1 MLPPC
6 NTTFPFDVVQDDL
19 LEKSQSTSDKQLAE
33 NCTTLFRSLSAMA
46 SDLFQRL
53 TPVETKPEC
62 LGSLMSKPV
71 IIVLSNRARWTNELP
86 ASGGD
91 GFEFVTCSD
100 VAALPKLAAENRAA
114 GVLADLTNVSGGGHF
129 QEQVLERLCD
139 RMTDLPVAMVTD
151 EECPEPLERRA
162 LYSGIMHLRGEV
174 TVDHVLDWLTERV
187 SVTTSNDI
195 ANDTTNGAPDDRF
208 EEGDTKDELL
218 AVVPDSPRRSS
229 GNDSSTVLSGITRRF
244 ETYSPEMKR
253 MLEEVAIA
261 ADKDV
266 TMLLIGE
273 TGSGKTYLSNL
284 IHEVSTRRDEPFITV
299 ACGSLPGNLIESEM
313 FGHMKGSFTSAHVD
327 KEGKFLAAKKG
338 TILLDEIDVLGL
350 EQQVKLL
357 RVIETG
363 QFEPVGSN
371 QTMTSQARLVVA
383 SNLPLEPLVEKGL
396 FRPDLYYRLSML
408 KFELAPLRKR
418 KPDIKTLAKRFIQD
432 KSLKHEMGIVRIEQE
447 FFDVLLAYPWPGNV
461 RELEYAIQRA
471 VIYCRD
477 GVLRAEHLPGH
488 ILAGIAGPTNDPTV
502 KLDSMKPREDSKEL
516 GSQIATTERDIIE
529 QALIR
534 NNYNR
539 TRTAKELGVS
549 RVTLYN
555 KMKRYDLS

>member
-1 MLPPC
+1 
-6 NTTFPFDVVQDDL
+6 
-19 LEKSQSTSDKQLAE
+19 
-33 NCTTLFRSLSAMA
+33 
-46 SDLFQRL
+46 
-53 TPVETKPEC
+53 
-62 LGSLMSKPV
+62 
-71 IIVLSNRARWTNELP
+71 
-86 ASGGD
+86 
-91 GFEFVTCSD
+91 
-100 VAALPKLAAENRAA
+100 
-114 GVLADLTNVSGGGHF
+114 
-129 QEQVLERLCD
+129 
-139 RMTDLPVAMVTD
+139 
-151 EECPEPLERRA
+151 
-162 LYSGIMHLRGEV
+162 
-174 TVDHVLDWLTERV
+174 
-187 SVTTSNDI
+187 
-195 ANDTTNGAPDDRF
+195 
-208 EEGDTKDELL
+208 
-218 AVVPDSPRRSS
+218 
-229 GNDSSTVLSGITRRF
+229 
-244 ETYSPEMKR
+244 
-253 MLEEVAIA
+253 
-261 ADKDV
+261 
-266 TMLLIGE
+266 
-273 TGSGKTYLSNL
+273 L
-284 IHEVSTRRDEPFITV
+284 IHEVSPRRDEPFITV
-299 ACGSLPGNLIESEM
+299 ACGSLPGDLIESEM
-313 FGHMKGSFTSAHVD
+313 FGHVKGSFTSAHVD
-327 KEGKFLAAKKG
+327 KEGKFVAAKKG

-447 FFDVLLAYPWPGNV
+447 FFDALVAYPWPGNV

-477 GVLRAEHLPGH
+477 GVLRAEHLPSH
-488 ILAGIAGPTNDPTV
+488 ILAGVAGPTNDPTV
-502 KLDSMKPREDSKEL
+502 KLESAKPKEDSKEL

>member
-1 MLPPC
+1 
-6 NTTFPFDVVQDDL
+6 
-19 LEKSQSTSDKQLAE
+19 
-33 NCTTLFRSLSAMA
+33 
-46 SDLFQRL
+46 
-53 TPVETKPEC
+53 
-62 LGSLMSKPV
+62 MSKPL
-71 IIVLSNRARWTNELP
+71 IIVLSERARWTNELP
-86 ASGGD
+86 NSASD

-100 VAALPKLAAENRAA
+100 VEALPKLVQDKAAA
-114 GVLADLTNVSGGGHF
+114 GVLADLTNVSGGGHL
-129 QEQVLERLCD
+129 QERVLEALCD

-174 TVDHVLDWLTERV
+174 TVDRVLDWLAERLPANM
-187 SVTTSNDI
+187 TNTAAAAATSDV
-195 ANDTTNGAPDDRF
+195 DDRD
-208 EEGDTKDELL
+208 EEVGEIVEGDTKDEPL
-218 AVVPDSPRRSS
+218 AITADSPPQS
-229 GNDSSTVLSGITRRF
+229 GNRDSSAVLSGITRRF

-284 IHEVSTRRDEPFITV
+284 IHEVSPRRDQPFITV
-299 ACGSLPGNLIESEM
+299 ACGSLPGDLIESEM

-447 FFDVLLAYPWPGNV
+447 FFDSLIAYPWPGNV

-488 ILAGIAGPTNDPTV
+488 ILAGVAGPTNDPTV
-502 KLDSMKPREDSKEL
+502 KLESAKPKEDSKEL

>member
-1 MLPPC
+1 
-6 NTTFPFDVVQDDL
+6 
-19 LEKSQSTSDKQLAE
+19 
-33 NCTTLFRSLSAMA
+33 
-46 SDLFQRL
+46 
-53 TPVETKPEC
+53 
-62 LGSLMSKPV
+62 MSKPL
-71 IIVLSNRARWTNELP
+71 IIVLSKRALWTNELP
-86 ASGGD
+86 TSGSD

-100 VAALPKLAAENRAA
+100 VEALPKLVQDKAAA
-114 GVLADLTNVSGGGHF
+114 GVLVDLTNVSGGGHL
-129 QEQVLERLCD
+129 QERVLESLCD
-139 RMTDLPVAMVTD
+139 RMTDLPVAIVTD

-174 TVDHVLDWLTERV
+174 TVDRVLDWLAERLPANM
-187 SVTTSNDI
+187 TNTAAGAATSDV
-195 ANDTTNGAPDDRF
+195 DDRD
-208 EEGDTKDELL
+208 EEVGEIVEGDTKDEPL
-218 AVVPDSPRRSS
+218 AITADSPPQS
-229 GNDSSTVLSGITRRF
+229 GNRDSSAVLSGITRRF

-284 IHEVSTRRDEPFITV
+284 IHEVSPRRDQPFITV
-299 ACGSLPGNLIESEM
+299 ACGSLPGDLIESEM

-447 FFDVLLAYPWPGNV
+447 FFDALVAYPWPGNV

-488 ILAGIAGPTNDPTV
+488 ILAGVAGPTNDPTV
-502 KLDSMKPREDSKEL
+502 KLESARPKELSKEL

-534 NNYNR
+534 NNYTHPSLNQ
-539 TRTAKELGVS
+539 
-549 RVTLYN
+549 RVL
-555 KMKRYDLS
+555 R

>member
-1 MLPPC
+1 MK
-6 NTTFPFDVVQDDL
+6 
-19 LEKSQSTSDKQLAE
+19 ESQSKPDKQLAE
-33 NCTTLFRSLSAMA
+33 NCTTLFRSLNALA
-46 SDLFQRL
+46 SDLFLRL
-53 TPVETKPEC
+53 SPVEMKPEC
-62 LGSLMSKPV
+62 LGILMSKPL
-71 IIVLSNRARWTNELP
+71 IIVLSNRARWTSELP
-86 ASGGD
+86 ASGSS
-91 GFEFVTCSD
+91 GFNFVTCSD
-100 VAALPKLAAENRAA
+100 VRTLPKLVAEKRAS
-114 GVLADLTNVSGGGHF
+114 GVLADLTNVSGGGHL
-129 QEQVLERLCD
+129 QEQVLEQLCD

-174 TVDHVLDWLTERV
+174 TVDRVLDWLAERLPAESAV
-187 SVTTSNDI
+187 AI
-195 ANDTTNGAPDDRF
+195 ADETLDSPKNNPGHHL
-208 EEGDTKDELL
+208 EEDDTKDEPLAAARELL
-218 AVVPDSPRRSS
+218 PKPSS
-229 GNDSSTVLSGITRRF
+229 KDSSTVLSGITRRF

-284 IHEVSTRRDEPFITV
+284 IHEVSPRRDEPFITV
-299 ACGSLPGNLIESEM
+299 ACGSLPGDLIESEM
-313 FGHMKGSFTSAHVD
+313 FGHMKGSFTSAHAD
-327 KEGKFLAAKKG
+327 KEGKFIAAKKG

-432 KSLKHEMGIVRIEQE
+432 KSIKHEMGIVRIEQE
-447 FFDVLLAYPWPGNV
+447 FFDALVAYPWPGNV

-477 GVLRAEHLPGH
+477 GVLRAEHLPSH
-488 ILAGIAGPTNDPTV
+488 ILSGIAGPTNDPTV
-502 KLDSMKPREDSKEL
+502 KLESAKPREDSKEL